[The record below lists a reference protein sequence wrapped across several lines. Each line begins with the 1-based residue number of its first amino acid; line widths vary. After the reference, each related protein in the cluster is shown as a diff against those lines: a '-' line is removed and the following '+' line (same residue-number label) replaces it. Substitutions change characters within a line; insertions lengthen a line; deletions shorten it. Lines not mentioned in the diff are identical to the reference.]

1 MRAMLDN
8 PEMLQ
13 RMMDPANMQAIM
25 QMQQAM
31 QQLQG
36 SGLMPSGIPGMP
48 PPVRS
53 PPPPPPRHVIGSQCL
68 GVCTHCDPITC
79 LACFTLPTARRAVLS
94 LVLLCFCGGGGG
106 GL

>member
-53 PPPPPPRHVIGSQCL
+53 PPPPPQDTLL
-68 GVCTHCDPITC
+68 GRS
-79 LACFTLPTARRAVLS
+79 A
-94 LVLLCFCGGGGG
+94 
-106 GL
+106 